1 MQFAISARCVSNMSI
16 QATFTNLKGRINDL
30 AEEKIE
36 EKLEDLADYTVR
48 ISPVD
53 TGAYVNSFSIKRSGQ
68 GGGRR
73 KTPDN
78 KDPASDPEAERA
90 DSKKELLLDV
100 KALNISDMLEQGDV
114 RFTLRNR
121 SPHAIDVENG
131 ANWSSSGYHVFARIR
146 NKFG

>member
-1 MQFAISARCVSNMSI
+1 MSI

-53 TGAYVNSFSIKRSGQ
+53 TGAYVNSFSIKRAGQ
-68 GGGRR
+68 GGGRM
-73 KTPDN
+73 KTSKN
-78 KDPASDPEAERA
+78 KLPAQSPEAERQDA
-90 DSKKELLLDV
+90 YRELLQDV
-100 KALNISDMLEQGDV
+100 EALNISDMLEQGSV

-131 ANWSSSGYHVFARIR
+131 ANWPSSGYHVFARIR